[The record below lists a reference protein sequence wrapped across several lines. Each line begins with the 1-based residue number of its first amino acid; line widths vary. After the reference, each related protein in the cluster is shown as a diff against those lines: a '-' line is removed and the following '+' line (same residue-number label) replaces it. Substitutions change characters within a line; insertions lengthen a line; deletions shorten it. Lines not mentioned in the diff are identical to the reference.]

1 MARPTHIR
9 DEDLITA
16 AREVFLS
23 NGLSATSAQVAERAG
38 VSEGT
43 LFKRFG
49 TKLELFR
56 AAMAPQLEESASKW
70 VERLELAATAPS
82 VDMRGELVQACRS
95 CVAFFEHLLPLMMM
109 SWSNQGSCGLPD
121 TLSGENPP
129 PVRLLRRLTAAY
141 SRLMTTGKLR
151 VADPEMAAR
160 MLLSGCQSYVF
171 FSMLR
176 AQSASLDFYVEQLVD
191 FMWSGLR
198 PN

>member
-9 DEDLITA
+9 DEDLISA

-23 NGLSATSAQVAERAG
+23 NGLQATSAQVAERAG

-56 AAMAPQLEESASKW
+56 AAMQPQLEESANQW
-70 VERLELAATAPS
+70 VERLELAAKTPTT
-82 VDMRGELVQACRS
+82 DMRSELVVACRS
-95 CVAFFEHLLPLMMM
+95 CLSFFERLMPLMMM
-109 SWSNQGSCGLPD
+109 SWSNQHACGLPES
-121 TLSGENPP
+121 LAGENPP
-129 PVRLLRRLTAAY
+129 PVRLLRRLTTAY
-141 SRLMTTGKLR
+141 EALMKEGRLR
-151 VADPEMAAR
+151 EADPEMAAR

-176 AQSASLDFYVEQLVD
+176 APLASADTYIDQLVD

-198 PN
+198 P